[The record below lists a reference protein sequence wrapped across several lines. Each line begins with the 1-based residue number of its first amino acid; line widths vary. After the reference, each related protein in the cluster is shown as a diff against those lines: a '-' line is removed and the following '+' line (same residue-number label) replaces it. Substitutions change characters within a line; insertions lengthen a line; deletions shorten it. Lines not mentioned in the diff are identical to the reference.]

1 MMRAIDVRDLMDNP
15 GASRTVRVDEPVKGL
30 HTELAEVP
38 QDEPLSGDLT
48 LEGVI
53 EGVFVTG
60 SVEGT
65 MAMRCARCL
74 KEFAR
79 PFDVEMNELF
89 ALHAGPDDDYAVGE
103 DFTLDPEQL
112 IRDSVVLSMPFSPL
126 CKPDCLGLC
135 PRCGGDRNLGECSCP
150 EGIADPRWAALEDL
164 FRQP

>member
-1 MMRAIDVRDLMDNP
+1 MRAIDVRDLMENP
-15 GASRTVRVDEPVKGL
+15 GASRTVRVDETVEGL

-38 QDEPLSGDLT
+38 QDQRLSGDLM
-48 LEGVI
+48 LESVI

-60 SVEGT
+60 SVGGT
-65 MAMRCARCL
+65 MILRCARCL

-79 PFDVEMNELF
+79 PFEVEMNELF
-89 ALHAGPDDDYAVGE
+89 PLRAGPEDDYAVGN
-103 DFTLDPEQL
+103 DLTLDPEQM

-135 PRCGGDRNLGECSCP
+135 PQCGGDRNRGECTCSD
-150 EGIADPRWAALEDL
+150 EIADPRWAALEDL